1 MKVVCDTGPLISLA
15 KLNQLGLLIE
25 LYEEILIPS
34 EVYDEAVTEGIKLG
48 TPDAYEIKILVDK
61 KYISVKKVM
70 HHILSEKEYS
80 RIDIGEAK
88 VISLAINER
97 ADIVLIDELTARMIA
112 RKKSL
117 KIKGTLGLLI
127 DSYRKG
133 LITVRQLEFLIET
146 IKIHPDLWISKE
158 LCDRVLES
166 IKTV

>member
-15 KLNQLGLLIE
+15 
-25 LYEEILIPS
+25 
-34 EVYDEAVTEGIKLG
+34 
-48 TPDAYEIKILVDK
+48 
-61 KYISVKKVM
+61 
-70 HHILSEKEYS
+70 
-80 RIDIGEAK
+80 
-88 VISLAINER
+88 INER
-97 ADIVLIDELTARMIA
+97 VDIVLIDELAARMIA

-146 IKIHPDLWISKE
+146 IKIRPDLWISKE